1 MFMDEVDD
9 EKIIEIIKMGN
20 FSFELEEKRE
30 QSLVLQSGYMLAG
43 FSIISVMLL
52 AAIPILLD
60 YTKFSNKFVIF
71 LIGFSLV
78 FLIISLLFTIAAQWR
93 YKYKGLENV
102 ESIYNLMIDVP
113 LNDFNGWWLENLN
126 DIYNA
131 KNDLNEK
138 RADLMKISAL
148 SFGFSILTIFIYLMM
163 LLLTIVKHP

>member
-30 QSLVLQSGYMLAG
+30 QSLVLQSGYMLAD

-93 YKYKGLENV
+93 YKYKGLENI

>member
-1 MFMDEVDD
+1 MFMGEIDD

-93 YKYKGLENV
+93 YKYKGLENI